1 MGAAPPRYP
10 CGMLAIAGIL
20 AGVLQAMFYVPYV
33 RDVLAGKTRPHR
45 GSWAIWLTLSVIVL
59 ASQRAD
65 GGRWSLL
72 VVVAQLVGAVVILLL
87 AVRRGVG
94 GASRLDM
101 SLLVVAIAGVIGWFV
116 AGNPTIATVCV
127 VIADCVA
134 VVMMLP
140 KTYADP
146 YSETL
151 SAFVFSIV
159 SGVLAMA
166 AVGSLDVG
174 LLLYPAYFVV
184 ADSLL
189 IGLIVRRR
197 QEVPLVSA
205 SPPPGVSVPR

>member
-1 MGAAPPRYP
+1 
-10 CGMLAIAGIL
+10 MLAIAGIL
-20 AGVLQAMFYVPYV
+20 AGVLQALFYVPYI
-33 RDVLAGKTRPHR
+33 RDVLAGTTRPHR
-45 GSWAIWLTLSVIVL
+45 GSWGIWLTLSVIVL

-94 GASRLDM
+94 GASRLDLA
-101 SLLVVAIAGVIGWFV
+101 LLAVAGAGVAGWFL
-116 AGNPTIATVCV
+116 AGDPTIATVCV
-127 VIADCVA
+127 VMADCVA

-151 SAFVFSIV
+151 SAFAFSVV
-159 SGVLAMA
+159 SGVLAMV

-184 ADSLL
+184 ADTVIIALL
-189 IGLIVRRR
+189 VRRR
-197 QEVPLVSA
+197 QAMPVPVA
-205 SPPPGVSVPR
+205 PDAG